1 MESVI
6 KWRKGPAQGGHGTAG
21 ENSWWDGD
29 LLLCIVGTA
38 GGDCDVF
45 AAGVSADEDHC
56 SLLDSYGDVVD
67 WDFSDISWYAVLN
80 DSLANSQSCGAPE
93 RQRAESPLANG

>member
-29 LLLCIVGTA
+29 LLLCIVGLS
-38 GGDCDVF
+38 GGDREVF
-45 AAGVSADEDHC
+45 VAAVSADGDHG
-56 SLLDSYGDVVD
+56 SLLDSYGDACD
-67 WDFSDISWYAVLN
+67 WDFPDITWYAVLN
-80 DSLANSQSCGAPE
+80 DSLPNSPSPDTQST
-93 RQRAESPLANG
+93 